1 MARTVLI
8 LSLSAGLLLCPYACM
23 RAAAAD
29 LATPSVAESCGCGQ
43 TSCRHDGPK
52 SDGSHDG
59 GQQPDD
65 CCSCSCDG
73 TIVDTSPRV
82 FQDFSSVSLAGCVA
96 VLAEGVFGQSF
107 AAQAFVNDREMPK
120 MAASGRGI
128 RVRISSFV
136 I

>member
-8 LSLSAGLLLCPYACM
+8 LLLSAGLLLCPYACM
-23 RAAAAD
+23 RADAAD
-29 LATPSVAESCGCGQ
+29 LATHTIAESCGCGQ
-43 TSCRHDGPK
+43 ASCGHDGPK
-52 SDGSHDG
+52 SDRSDDG
-59 GQQPDD
+59 EQESDD

-73 TIVDTSPRV
+73 TIVDTSGRAV
-82 FQDFSSVSLAGCVA
+82 QDFSSFSLVGYAA
-96 VLAEGVFGQSF
+96 VLAEGVSGQAF
-107 AAQAFVNDREMPK
+107 AARAFVKDTELPL